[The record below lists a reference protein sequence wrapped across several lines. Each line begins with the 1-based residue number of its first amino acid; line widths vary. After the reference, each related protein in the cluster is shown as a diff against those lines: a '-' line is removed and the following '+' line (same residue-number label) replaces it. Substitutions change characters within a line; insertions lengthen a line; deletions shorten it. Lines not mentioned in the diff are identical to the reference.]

1 METATASPSAVPR
14 LRRTLTLWDLIFY
27 GIVLIQPIAP
37 VPLYGVAQK
46 LSDGHFVTIILI
58 ALFAMLITAVSY
70 GRMGA
75 LYPTAGSAYT
85 YVGKGLN
92 PHLGFL
98 AGWAMILDYLL
109 QPLINTVWIATAL
122 HERYV
127 HQVPFWTWAFIIAG
141 IMTVLNLIGIKA
153 SANANKVLLGVMTVV
168 VAAFVVLALK
178 FLYGGQGWAGLF
190 SLQPLYNPSTF
201 DSHRILTATSFA
213 ALTYIGFDGVTTL
226 AEDVENP
233 KRNVLLAVVLTC
245 IFAGTCS
252 AFEAYLG
259 ARIWP
264 DWRTFPNLE
273 TAYMDICSRVGGQ
286 ILFNAMGFILI
297 VAAFGSGLTGTL
309 GAARLLFGMGRD
321 GVLPKKFFG
330 QLKPGTSTPSNNIL
344 LIGGLAFAGAV
355 MLYHI
360 GNAYE
365 HAGELLNF
373 GAFLAFMGVNAACF
387 WQFSVADKPAY
398 IRRSAFLL
406 VALAAYVVILTVNFA
421 LLFHWL
427 RLDRLY
433 KTLAASPLLE
443 IHRFAVIGGI
453 ALGIAIIVI
462 AIQTC
467 GFSWKA
473 FVNTIFPFLGF
484 GFCAVIWCNLN
495 TIAQTVGGIW
505 FAIGILYVG
514 YKTNWFRSAPVMIDF
529 SDQ

>member
-1 METATASPSAVPR
+1 METRSAAPSAGTTAVPR

-122 HERYV
+122 HERYL
-127 HQVPFWTWAFIIAG
+127 HQVPFVAWALIIVG
-141 IMTVLNLIGIKA
+141 IMTLLNLAGVK
-153 SANANKVLLGVMTVV
+153 SSSNTNKVLLAVMSVV
-168 VAAFVVLALK
+168 VVFFIVLAIK

-190 SLQPLYNPSTF
+190 SLQPLYDPKTF
-201 DSHRILTATSFA
+201 NSHKILTATSFA

-245 IFAGTCS
+245 IFAGVCS
-252 AFEAYLG
+252 GIEAYLG
-259 ARIWP
+259 ARVWP
-264 DWRTFPNLE
+264 DWRLFPNLE
-273 TAYMDICSRVGGQ
+273 TAFMDICSRVGGVL
-286 ILFNAMGFILI
+286 LFNAMGLILI

-330 QLKPGTSTPSNNIL
+330 QLKPGSNTPVNNIL
-344 LIGGLAFAGAV
+344 LIGGLAFVGAV
-355 MLYHI
+355 LLNYI
-360 GNAYE
+360 GSAYQ

-373 GAFLAFMGVNAACF
+373 GAFLAFMGVNLACF
-387 WQFSVADKPAY
+387 WQFGVRRQQGYERRILADVVLP
-398 IRRSAFLL
+398 IIGFL
-406 VALAAYVVILTVNFA
+406 F
-421 LLFHWL
+421 
-427 RLDRLY
+427 
-433 KTLAASPLLE
+433 
-443 IHRFAVIGGI
+443 
-453 ALGIAIIVI
+453 
-462 AIQTC
+462 C
-467 GFSWKA
+467 G
-473 FVNTIFPFLGF
+473 L
-484 GFCAVIWCNLN
+484 IWVNLN
-495 TIAQTVGGIW
+495 IIAKTVGGIW
-505 FAIGILYVG
+505 FAVGILYVG
-514 YKTNWFRSAPVMIDF
+514 YKTNWFRSVPVMIDF
-529 SDQ
+529 RDS